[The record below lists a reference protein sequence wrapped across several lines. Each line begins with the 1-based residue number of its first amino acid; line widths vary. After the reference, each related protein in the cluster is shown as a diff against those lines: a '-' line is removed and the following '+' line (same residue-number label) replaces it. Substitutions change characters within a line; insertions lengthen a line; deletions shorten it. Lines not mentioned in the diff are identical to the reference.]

1 MESPPIP
8 QRIPPLA
15 WRKPALL
22 WIPLALA
29 LAIGGAYALFLQ
41 DDSIARALLIAAAL
55 VYALALGALS
65 TAWALGRA
73 PRSHREVVLYVLG
86 AALIVALAAPYGLSA
101 LIGAQVKADKHAV
114 VDLALALAPLAVLL
128 GLPLALLSGLIFSL
142 TALTRPRA
150 EKPLELTED
159 DARFAHQ
166 PFN

>member
-1 MESPPIP
+1 MQSPPIP

-29 LAIGGAYALFLQ
+29 LAIGGAYALFSQ
-41 DDSIARALLIAAAL
+41 DGSIARALLIAAAL
-55 VYALALGALS
+55 VYALALSTLS

-73 PRSHREVVLYVLG
+73 PRSHREVVLHVLA

-101 LIGAQVKADKHAV
+101 LIGADAKAAKDGA

-128 GLPLALLSGLIFSL
+128 GLPVALFSGLIFSL
-142 TALTRPRA
+142 MALTRPRG

-166 PFN
+166 PFS